1 MQIRKAQMAALDA
14 AAVRAF
20 ENRTYQH
27 LQQYFPRHCALLG
40 EDQMRRVIQYGWR
53 KAQSYDFT
61 AECCVRSYIEFMCL
75 LGGHFDTDP
84 LLPWAAEILND
95 KSQSDQVVRG
105 DFLYDSVWRYID
117 NIIPDFRDAG
127 GMPRTARF
135 IPELRKLRSVPDD
148 ELTPESIDRVSADV
162 MQWIASVFPAK
173 YRYVGD
179 EAVARLVSDGIDAAS
194 RHGLVRQRGATLFV
208 VLAFVLGLRF
218 DNDLLLPWASA
229 ALNDDKIGDQAQRA
243 AKLYSD
249 GTHFLRR
256 WWDMAP
262 ELQR

>member
-1 MQIRKAQMAALDA
+1 MFIRQTQMGALEA

-40 EDQMRRVIQYGWR
+40 EDQMRRVIQYGWM
-53 KAQSYDFT
+53 KAQSYDLT

-95 KSQSDQVVRG
+95 KTESDQVVRG
-105 DFLYDSVWRYID
+105 DCLYDSVWRYID
-117 NIIPDFRDAG
+117 HIIPDFRDASG
-127 GMPRTARF
+127 NPRTARF
-135 IPELRKLRSVPDD
+135 IPELRKLRSEPDA
-148 ELTPESIDRVSADV
+148 ELTPESIDRFSASV
-162 MQWIASVFPAK
+162 VQWIESVFPAK

-179 EAVARLVSDGIDAAS
+179 DAVARLVSGSIDAAN
-194 RHGLVRQRGATLFV
+194 RYGLVHQRGATLFV
-208 VLAFVLGLRF
+208 VLAFVLGAGF
-218 DNDLLLPWASA
+218 DKDLLLPWASA
-229 ALNDDKIGDQAQRA
+229 ALNDPTISDQSQRV

-262 ELQR
+262 ERQT